1 MAGNPSRFLAGIK
14 NTQFKNFLNLDDLNH
29 FNLSNQLITYY
40 CFINSYAAYST
51 ALSVTIA
58 IGCSLLILN
67 VLIFAGVYYQR
78 DKTRL
83 EVKSLQQQQMM
94 NQQCGPPRGAGSG
107 GNSAGSGGGN
117 FNADHQLKQP
127 PPPPPPHTHFTGG
140 QVIVDVENEMLRRY
154 LKSFFFRLCSHFLN

>member
-1 MAGNPSRFLAGIK
+1 M
-14 NTQFKNFLNLDDLNH
+14 
-29 FNLSNQLITYY
+29 
-40 CFINSYAAYST
+40 CSYAAYST

-83 EVKSLQQQQMM
+83 EVKSLQQQQML
-94 NQQCGPPRGAGSG
+94 NQQCGPRG
-107 GNSAGSGGGN
+107 
-117 FNADHQLKQP
+117 FTELKQP
-127 PPPPPPHTHFTGG
+127 PPPHSHYAGSG

-154 LKSFFFRLCSHFLN
+154 GNIILIYSLFKIALIIYIFIHINYQ

>member
-1 MAGNPSRFLAGIK
+1 M
-14 NTQFKNFLNLDDLNH
+14 TTHYTVDKNFPYTYLSFIILRKQYTIDYVIYALKSLLKPLDIL
-29 FNLSNQLITYY
+29 LI
-40 CFINSYAAYST
+40 FRSYAAYST

-83 EVKSLQQQQMM
+83 EVKSMQQQQMM
-94 NQQCGPPRGAGSG
+94 NQQCLPRG
-107 GNSAGSGGGN
+107 
-117 FNADHQLKQP
+117 FNDLKQP
-127 PPPPPPHTHFTGG
+127 PPPSSPHTHFPGG

-154 LKSFFFRLCSHFLN
+154 IYTVVFF

>member
-1 MAGNPSRFLAGIK
+1 M
-14 NTQFKNFLNLDDLNH
+14 
-29 FNLSNQLITYY
+29 
-40 CFINSYAAYST
+40 CVCSYAAYST

-83 EVKSLQQQQMM
+83 EVKSLQQQQML
-94 NQQCGPPRGAGSG
+94 NQQCGPRG
-107 GNSAGSGGGN
+107 
-117 FNADHQLKQP
+117 FTELKQP
-127 PPPPPPHTHFTGG
+127 PPPHSHYAGGG

-154 LKSFFFRLCSHFLN
+154 RNIVVSALCTSEIRRVTLVNGNDNIDVIRIHRADVFCFLLACWLKRNTLTMYREF

>member
-1 MAGNPSRFLAGIK
+1 M
-14 NTQFKNFLNLDDLNH
+14 
-29 FNLSNQLITYY
+29 
-40 CFINSYAAYST
+40 CSYAAYST

-83 EVKSLQQQQMM
+83 EVKSLQQQQML
-94 NQQCGPPRGAGSG
+94 NQQCGPRG
-107 GNSAGSGGGN
+107 
-117 FNADHQLKQP
+117 FTELKQP
-127 PPPPPPHTHFTGG
+127 PPPHSHYAGGG

-154 LKSFFFRLCSHFLN
+154 RNSILMFYLSLSKCSISIVHFHRSVKLKNLQKGKQLLVLHDKLVRKRKEYININFVGVNFFLNFALLH

>member
-1 MAGNPSRFLAGIK
+1 MFSYSYVR
-14 NTQFKNFLNLDDLNH
+14 
-29 FNLSNQLITYY
+29 
-40 CFINSYAAYST
+40 SYATYST

-94 NQQCGPPRGAGSG
+94 NQQCGPRG
-107 GNSAGSGGGN
+107 
-117 FNADHQLKQP
+117 FNDLKQP
-127 PPPPPPHTHFTGG
+127 PPPPPPHTHFPGGG
-140 QVIVDVENEMLRRY
+140 QVIVDVENEMIRRLAVKY
-154 LKSFFFRLCSHFLN
+154 IIKLLIIFFSFIFYNFS